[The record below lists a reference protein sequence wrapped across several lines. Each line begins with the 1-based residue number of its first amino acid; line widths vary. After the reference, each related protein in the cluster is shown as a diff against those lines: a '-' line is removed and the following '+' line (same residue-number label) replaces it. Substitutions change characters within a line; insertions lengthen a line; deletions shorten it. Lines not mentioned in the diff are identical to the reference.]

1 LADGEAAGEWA
12 ADRVGHDELSD
23 DLGRQLEIW
32 ACSAV
37 AGRKPASAM
46 TGFAGL

>member
-1 LADGEAAGEWA
+1 LADGEAAGESA

-23 DLGRQLEIW
+23 DLRRGLDIW

-37 AGRKPASAM
+37 AGRRPASA
-46 TGFAGL
+46 L